1 LKQKQHAFVMLIKVD
16 AGDNSQRPKSTR
28 TPTHKL
34 NMQTLTPSA
43 HSYILLNMQTY
54 MYKYTAHKFKY
65 IGNTYII

>member
-1 LKQKQHAFVMLIKVD
+1 MLIKVD

-43 HSYILLNMQTY
+43 HSYNYIV
-54 MYKYTAHKFKY
+54 KYANIY
-65 IGNTYII
+65 V